1 MTPAAGER
9 GRRGPGAGQSREHGR
24 RRFRLGL
31 LLLVNFRK
39 AVAFAG
45 GWRGFLA
52 TVWGLWRSHGYRAVA
67 GWAVGAVSHGQHA
80 NAKRYRAWLRRQP
93 APAPAAGRVLA
104 VMSTQGVPLAVLP
117 AYLRLAQTRKPPEAA
132 LVVVADA
139 TAAAAVEPLAPE
151 AAEVV
156 VVPSPDVDA
165 VVAAARARRRQ
176 ADFLALVAPGCML
189 AAAPCPGGAAPVL
202 YYGDE
207 DRIDAAGA
215 RSRPYFKPA
224 YSPDLLFARDYV
236 SACLLLA
243 SRLALPTAPCG
254 DYHSLALC
262 LAERAERVVRLE
274 AFVAH
279 RFLPPPAP
287 TPPAALA
294 STLKRRYG
302 DGADVVPAKG
312 GWRCVFGNADA
323 KVTVVIPTRD
333 RLDLLRRCVAG
344 LFASNRGGS
353 HGDGFDVLVL
363 DNGSTERATL
373 AWFAEAPRRW
383 PRLKVLPAPGEFN
396 WSRLNNQGIAASD
409 ADVFV
414 FLNNDTEPACED
426 WLAQL
431 ADVALRPDVGIVGA
445 LLLYE
450 NGAIQHAG
458 VVTGYGR
465 CADHVYRHTRPEEQD
480 HMFVAPTLARNV
492 AAVTGAC
499 MAVARR
505 TIDRIG
511 GFDEKYRVAGGDVEI
526 CVRAM
531 NAGYLNV
538 YLPAVRLLHYEM
550 QTRSRRDPPGDVARL
565 MAFLAENCPEDP
577 YYNRNLSLKSL
588 YPSYPI

>member
-1 MTPAAGER
+1 MTPSVGDGDR
-9 GRRGPGAGQSREHGR
+9 SRRGEGESPPHRR
-24 RRFRLGL
+24 RRFLLGL
-31 LLLVNFRK
+31 LLLVGFRK

-45 GWRGFLA
+45 GWRRFLA

-80 NAKRYRAWLRRQP
+80 NAKRYRAWLRQRP
-93 APAPAAGRVLA
+93 APAGPSGSLLA
-104 VMSTQGVPLAVLP
+104 VMSTEGVPAAELP
-117 AYLRLAQTRKPPEAA
+117 AYLRLAAARKPADA
-132 LVVVADA
+132 KLVLVADA
-139 TAAAAVEPLAPE
+139 AGAAAIGSAAPE
-151 AAEVV
+151 TVV
-156 VVPSPDVDA
+156 VESLGVDA
-165 VVAAARARRRQ
+165 AIATARARCEQ
-176 ADFLALVAPGCML
+176 ADFVALLGPGCVL
-189 AAAPCPGGAAPVL
+189 GAAPCPRTRDLAL

-207 DRIDAAGA
+207 DRIDAAGV
-215 RSRPYFKPA
+215 RSQPYFKPG
-224 YSPDLLFARDYV
+224 YSPDLLFASDYV
-236 SACLLLA
+236 SSCLLLA
-243 SRLALPTAPCG
+243 SSLAAALPAAPCG
-254 DYHSLALC
+254 DYHSLALRV
-262 LAERAERVVRLE
+262 AERAQRVVHLD
-274 AFVAH
+274 AILAH
-279 RFLPPPAP
+279 RFRPPPAP

-294 STLKRRYG
+294 GVLRRRYG
-302 DGADVVPAKG
+302 DGAGVEIAG
-312 GWRCVFGNADA
+312 REWRCVFGNADA

-344 LFASNRGGS
+344 VFATNFGES
-353 HGDGFDVLVL
+353 FDVLVL
-363 DNGSTERATL
+363 DNGSTESATL
-373 AWFAEAPRRW
+373 AWFAEAERRW

-396 WSRLNNQGIAASD
+396 WSRLNNQGMAASD

-414 FLNNDTEPACED
+414 FLNNDTEPMCED

-431 ADVALRPDVGIVGA
+431 ADVALRPDVGLVGA

-450 NGAIQHAG
+450 TGAIQHAG

-465 CADHVYRHTRPEEQD
+465 CADHVYRHTRPEEQG

-511 GFDEKYRVAGGDVEI
+511 PFDEAYRVSGGDVEI
-526 CVRAM
+526 CIRAM

-550 QTRSRRDPPGDVARL
+550 QTRGRKDPPGDVARL

-588 YPSYPI
+588 YPSYPL

>member
-1 MTPAAGER
+1 MTPAGER
-9 GRRGPGAGQSREHGR
+9 GQACGIGQNPEHGR

-45 GWRGFLA
+45 GWRRFLA
-52 TVWGLWRSHGYRAVA
+52 TVWGLWRSHGYRAVG

-80 NAKRYRAWLRRQP
+80 NARRYRAWLRRQP
-93 APAPAAGRVLA
+93 APAPAAGRLFA
-104 VMSTQGVPLAVLP
+104 VMSTQGVPLPELS
-117 AYLRLAQTRKPPEAA
+117 AYLRLAEARKPPEAA

-139 TAAAAVEPLAPE
+139 AAAAAAGPL

-156 VVPSPDVDA
+156 VVASPDVDA
-165 VVAAARARRRQ
+165 VVAAARTRRQQ

-189 AAAPCPGGAAPVL
+189 AAAPCPKDAAPVL
-202 YYGDE
+202 YFGDE

-215 RSRPYFKPA
+215 RSQPYFKPG
-224 YSPDLLFARDYV
+224 YSPDLLFASDYV
-236 SACLLLA
+236 SSCLLLA
-243 SRLALPTAPCG
+243 SSLAAALPTTPCG

-262 LAERAERVVRLE
+262 LAEKAERVVRLD

-279 RFLPPPAP
+279 RFLPPPAA

-294 STLKRRYG
+294 GLLRQRYG
-302 DGADVVPAKG
+302 AGAGVVAEKR

-344 LFASNRGGS
+344 VFATNRGE
-353 HGDGFDVLVL
+353 GFDVLVL
-363 DNGSTERATL
+363 DNGSTESATL

-383 PRLKVLPAPGEFN
+383 PRLRVLPAPGEFN
-396 WSRLNNQGIAASD
+396 WSRLNNQGMAASD

-431 ADVALRPDVGIVGA
+431 ADVALRPDVGMVGA

-450 NGAIQHAG
+450 TGAIQHAG

-465 CADHVYRHTRPEEQD
+465 CADHVYRHTRPEEQG

-505 TIDRIG
+505 TIGGIG
-511 GFDEKYRVAGGDVEI
+511 GFDENYRVAGGDVEI

-531 NAGYLNV
+531 NAGCLNV

-550 QTRSRRDPPGDVARL
+550 QTRGRTDPPGDVTRL